1 MIKNILLGGTMR
13 SGTTLMSSILDS
25 HPDITLISDIIK
37 WYWSKVYLEYNTIS
51 TPYEL
56 DMIFYEMAPHIY
68 HGLHDDQIEKFANG
82 EIRKKIIDKGISY
95 YSIYETLVEFYNTE
109 SKIERIVGSKA
120 THVGK
125 IYSKFI
131 EQFEK
136 PLIIHMMRDCRDVY
150 FSHNARVLKLR
161 QKPINRI
168 KVMAERSKNI
178 FVNKV
183 MNKRS
188 SELFNRKSYL
198 FKYPIKIMDDWV
210 FTNSLAFDIKKQHPE
225 NIIILKYEDFV
236 SEPEKHIQ
244 EVYNKIG
251 ITSFDGSINYNNLK
265 DRDGNKFQANTS
277 HNLDIKKIS
286 NKNIYHSHKKLSKFE
301 TQYYFDNI
309 TEAAKSF
316 GY

>member
-1 MIKNILLGGTMR
+1 
-13 SGTTLMSSILDS
+13 
-25 HPDITLISDIIK
+25 
-37 WYWSKVYLEYNTIS
+37 
-51 TPYEL
+51 
-56 DMIFYEMAPHIY
+56 MAPYIY
-68 HGLHDDQIEKFANG
+68 HGLRDDQIEKFTSG
-82 EIRKKIIDKGISY
+82 EIRKKIIEKGISY
-95 YSIYETLVEFYNTE
+95 YSIYETLLEFYNTD
-109 SKIERIVGSKA
+109 SKIERIIGSKA
-120 THVGK
+120 THVSK

-150 FSHNARVLKLR
+150 FSHNARVLKLQ

-168 KVMAERSKNI
+168 KVIAERSKNI

-183 MNKRS
+183 INERS
-188 SELFNRKSYL
+188 SGLFNRKSYL

-210 FTNSLAFDIKKQHPE
+210 FTNSLAFDIKKRHPE
-225 NIIILKYEDFV
+225 NIIIVKYEDFV

-251 ITSFDGSINYNNLK
+251 ITSFDDSISYNNLK
-265 DRDGNKFQANTS
+265 DRDGKKFQANTS

-309 TEAAKSF
+309 SEAAKSF